1 MVDQAQRDEA
11 CEELQAAID
20 STRLK
25 VEKVEAGKG
34 EGVEG
39 DVENLKGIVADM
51 EERVCFPGF
60 HFDPL
65 FPFFPPFLYSMFCF
79 LNPTTVLSP
88 TSPPSPCKPFYLR
101 RRKKRKKKEENKL
114 TARQLK
120 DLRGPPIDLNETLFG
135 SSGLLGAAGGAAKS
149 SIQDAKKNA
158 TDLSSLVRK
167 KARDDGSSKGGDGNG
182 KRKAEEQGGE
192 EGSESPKKA
201 KVEDA

>member
-1 MVDQAQRDEA
+1 M
-11 CEELQAAID
+11 
-20 STRLK
+20 
-25 VEKVEAGKG
+25 
-34 EGVEG
+34 
-39 DVENLKGIVADM
+39 
-51 EERVCFPGF
+51 FP
-60 HFDPL
+60 
-65 FPFFPPFLYSMFCF
+65 FPPFFSFPFAFFLSFCF
-79 LNPTTVLSP
+79 LAL
-88 TSPPSPCKPFYLR
+88 PPSIPTHKSHHLAPPYPFTP
-101 RRKKRKKKEENKL
+101 RRKKKKKKKL
-114 TARQLK
+114 TKQKLK

-167 KARDDGSSKGGDGNG
+167 KVRDDGSSKGGDGNGNG